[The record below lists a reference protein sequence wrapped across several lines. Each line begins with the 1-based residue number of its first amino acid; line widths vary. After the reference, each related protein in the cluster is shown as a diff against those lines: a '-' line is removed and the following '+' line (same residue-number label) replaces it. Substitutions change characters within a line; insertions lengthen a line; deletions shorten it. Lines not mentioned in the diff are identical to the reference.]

1 MARRLVEWDAA
12 SQDAQRKEKNR
23 VIDIPEIIKEER
35 IAETLLLLEEG
46 KVNDC
51 TTANLHAHVRQSMSS
66 RCDRKK

>member
-35 IAETLLLLEEG
+35 IAETVLLLEEG

-51 TTANLHAHVRQSMSS
+51 KANLHAHVRQSMSS